1 MKKSMILEGND
12 DGANYRYRP
21 AYMQNSGYQSPMFNT
36 MHEPYW
42 RGYGN
47 SQNIIIPGEAK

>member
-1 MKKSMILEGND
+1 MKKSMILEGN